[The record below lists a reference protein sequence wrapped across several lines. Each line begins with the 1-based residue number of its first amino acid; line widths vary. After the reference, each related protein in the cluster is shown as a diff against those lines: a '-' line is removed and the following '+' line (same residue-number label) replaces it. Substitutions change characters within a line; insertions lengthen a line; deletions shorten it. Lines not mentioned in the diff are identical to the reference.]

1 MKYINKI
8 DFYSH
13 FVYQGSPMR
22 FYFRN
27 ICKNGTK
34 KIAYSKIELIE
45 MSNCILIKK
54 EVDESQNAKAY
65 RIDRN
70 NKRST
75 KICFILSLSLFP
87 LSPATISLLLVL
99 RSFAGAHTILIE
111 TPIFRFGYK
120 LCKCIS
126 IAHFAHR
133 DVCITI
139 KVR

>member
-75 KICFILSLSLFP
+75 KICFILSLSLSSFP
-87 LSPATISLLLVL
+87 CHNLSTARTSLLC
-99 RSFAGAHTILIE
+99 RCTYNFN
-111 TPIFRFGYK
+111 
-120 LCKCIS
+120 
-126 IAHFAHR
+126 
-133 DVCITI
+133 
-139 KVR
+139 